1 MNYLFVAYQVFLLT
15 GKAVLV
21 VLFPFSMLIA
31 LIKLLFVE
39 YPSRQFYAFKK
50 ILNSFEGQLLAKLPQ
65 EYRELVQKP
74 DIYGLY
80 HNADYLESLRLSDL
94 LKDWTLEQLADLS
107 DYPSR
112 FYDKTPWMT
121 TAYNSISVAVEELLY
136 KKKAAGEF
144 NELGDADNI
153 DVANQLVADL
163 KKWDFFANYKNP
175 SNATTVGNL
184 AYSILH
190 APNISYKLIANQIY
204 LTWKSRASELT

>member
-1 MNYLFVAYQVFLLT
+1 MNYSFAAYQGLLLI
-15 GKAVLV
+15 GKVVLV
-21 VLFPFSMLIA
+21 LLFPLSMLIA

-50 ILNSFEGQLLAKLPQ
+50 TLNSFEGQLLAKLPQ

-74 DIYGLY
+74 DIHGLY
-80 HNADYLESLRLSDL
+80 HNIDYLKSLRLSDL

-112 FYDKTPWMT
+112 FYDKCPWMA
-121 TAYNSISVAVEELLY
+121 TAYNSISVAIEELLY
-136 KKKAAGEF
+136 KKKVTGEF
-144 NELGDADNI
+144 NELGDAEDL
-153 DVANQLVADL
+153 DVANQLVANL

-175 SNATTVGNL
+175 SNATEVGNL